1 MIVLDEL
8 ESTRVDQTTGKKLV
22 KCSLFADTK
31 TEVTDNITGAD
42 VERLEDNCDLDVGT
56 FVYTAKFEVA
66 NLDSNHKWVWG

>member
-8 ESTRVDQTTGKKLV
+8 ESTRTGSDGKKYV

-66 NLDSNHKWVWG
+66 NLNSNHKWVWG

>member
-66 NLDSNHKWVWG
+66 NLNSNHKWVWG

>member
-8 ESTRVDQTTGKKLV
+8 ESTRTDETTGKKMV

-31 TEVTDNITGAD
+31 TEVKDNMTGAD

-56 FVYTAKFEVA
+56 FLYTAKFEVA
-66 NLDSNHKWVWG
+66 NLNSNHEWVWG

>member
-56 FVYTAKFEVA
+56 FLYTAKFEVA
-66 NLDSNHKWVWG
+66 NLDSNHKWIWG

>member
-8 ESTRVDQTTGKKLV
+8 ESTRIDQTTGKKLV

-56 FVYTAKFEVA
+56 FLYTAKFEVA

>member
-8 ESTRVDQTTGKKLV
+8 ESTRTDETTGKKMV

-31 TEVTDNITGAD
+31 TEVKDNITGAD

-56 FVYTAKFEVA
+56 FIYTAKFEVA

>member
-1 MIVLDEL
+1 MIILDEL

-31 TEVTDNITGAD
+31 TEVTDNITGAN

-66 NLDSNHKWVWG
+66 NLNSNHKWVWG

>member
-31 TEVTDNITGAD
+31 NEVTDNITGAD

>member
-56 FVYTAKFEVA
+56 FLYTAKFEVA

>member
-31 TEVTDNITGAD
+31 TEVTDNITGAN